1 MSTQVKTLA
10 APAKYYQGPEILKD
24 LYTYIGHL
32 GKKFAVLTDE
42 IVLGITSESLASSF
56 KGIEAGYDV
65 ILFGGESTQA
75 EADRIIEEIKKAGHD
90 AVIGLGGGKV
100 TDTAKLVADIAGLP
114 VVIIPT
120 AAATDAACSSMSV
133 IYDENG
139 TFVVSKRTKTN
150 PEVVIVDTAIIGK
163 APLRTFIA
171 GIGDA
176 FACYYEARACRQS
189 GAMNYNGGIGTQA
202 AFAIAELCNKVLRE
216 NAVEAKK
223 SVERKEWSES
233 LDRCIEANIYLGGVG
248 FENNG
253 CAIAH
258 GVYNGMTA
266 TIKPFHAMHGEAV
279 AVGVLIQLA
288 AEKISIEEWN
298 DIVAF
303 YKEVGLPC
311 CLKDLGVEN
320 PDDELLMKIAEAGC
334 TVSPNAH
341 KMPFKVTPELLF
353 KAIKTVEERNSK

>member
-1 MSTQVKTLA
+1 MIVKTLA

-24 LYTYIGHL
+24 LYTYIKHL
-32 GKKFAVLTDE
+32 GKKFAVMTDE
-42 IVLGITSESLASSF
+42 IVLGITEEKLQQSF
-56 KGIEAGYDV
+56 KGIDAGYEV
-65 ILFGGESTQA
+65 ILFGGQSTQA
-75 EADRIIEEIKKAGHD
+75 EADRIIGIVQEMGAD

-100 TDTAKLVADIAGLP
+100 TDSAKLVADLANLP

-133 IYDENG
+133 IYDEND
-139 TFVVSKRTKTN
+139 TFVVSKRTKNN
-150 PEVVIVDTAIIGK
+150 PEVVVVDTDIIGK

-171 GIGDA
+171 GVGDA
-176 FACYYEARACRQS
+176 FACYYEARACRAS
-189 GAMNYNGGIGTQA
+189 GAMNYNGGVGTQA
-202 AFAIAELCNKVLRE
+202 AFAIAELCNTVLRE

-223 SVERKEWSES
+223 SVENKEWSEA

-266 TIKPFHAMHGEAV
+266 VIKPFNAMHGEAV

-288 AEKISIEEWN
+288 AEKISPEEWD
-298 DIVAF
+298 DIVGF

-311 CLKDLGVEN
+311 CFADLGVEMN
-320 PDDELLMKIAEAGC
+320 DELMHQVAEAGC

-341 KMPFKVTPELLF
+341 KMPFKVTPEVLYE
-353 KAIKTVEERNSK
+353 AIKIVEERNGK

>member
-1 MSTQVKTLA
+1 MVKTLA

-24 LYTYIGHL
+24 LYTYINHL
-32 GKKFAVLTDE
+32 GKNFAVLTDE
-42 IVLGITSESLASSF
+42 IVLGITKENLEQSF
-56 KGIEAGYDV
+56 RGIEAGYDV
-65 ILFGGESTQA
+65 IIFGGESTQA
-75 EADRIIEEIKKAGHD
+75 EADRIIEEVTKSGHD
-90 AVIGLGGGKV
+90 AIIGLGGGKV
-100 TDTAKLVADIAGLP
+100 TDTAKLVADITGLP

-120 AAATDAACSSMSV
+120 AAATDAACSAMSV

-139 TFVVSKRTKTN
+139 TFVVSKRTKKN
-150 PEVVIVDTAIIGK
+150 PDVVIVDTAVIAK
-163 APLRTFIA
+163 APARTFVA

-176 FACYYEARACRQS
+176 FACYYEARACRES
-189 GAMNYNGGIGTQA
+189 GAMNYTGGVGSQA

-223 SVERKEWSES
+223 SVERKEWSET

-266 TIKPFHAMHGEAV
+266 IIKPFNAMHGEAV
-279 AVGVLIQLA
+279 AVGTLIQLA
-288 AEKISIEEWN
+288 AEKISIEEWD

-311 CLKDLGVEN
+311 CFRDLGVEN
-320 PDDELLMKIAEAGC
+320 PDDELLMKVAEAGC

-341 KMPFKVTPELLF
+341 KMPFKVTPELMF
-353 KAIKTVEERNSK
+353 KAIKTVEERNSVK